1 MAEYRAALIG
11 FGLAGSL
18 LHGPLIAAAPDIS
31 LATVVTGNRDRASR
45 AREEH
50 PGITVEA
57 QAESVWERAGEH
69 DLVVI
74 ATPNDSHVELAVQA
88 IDAGLAVVVDK
99 PLALTSKAARE
110 LIARAE
116 QAGVPLTVFH
126 NRRWD
131 SDQLTLR
138 RLIAEGALGD
148 VRRYE
153 SRFERWRPR
162 VRPTAWRENTAPR
175 EGGGVLL
182 DLGTHLID
190 QALNLFGP
198 ASRVYGEVDMR
209 RGGPAD
215 DDVFLALEHAGGVRS
230 HLWASSVA
238 GAPGP
243 RLRVLGSSAAFVIDN
258 LDGQEDALRAGL
270 RPAASSDWGIEPES
284 RWGRLMR
291 GEASAPVRSE
301 NGAWPRFYE
310 QVGLALRGEGPMPVD
325 PRDAVNVLEILERA
339 IRPEPDSISQA

>member
-1 MAEYRAALIG
+1 MAEFRAALIG

-18 LHGPLIAAAPDIS
+18 FHGPLIAASPKIT
-31 LATVVTGNRDRASR
+31 LTTVVTGNPDRASR
-45 AREEH
+45 ARAEY
-50 PGITVEA
+50 PGVTVEPR
-57 QAESVWERAGEH
+57 AESVWERADSH

-74 ATPNDSHVELAVQA
+74 ATRNDSHVELAAQA
-88 IDAGLAVVVDK
+88 IDAGIAAVVDK
-99 PLALTSKAARE
+99 PLAPTSAGARE

-116 QAGVPLTVFH
+116 RSGVPLTVFH

-148 VRRYE
+148 VGRYE
-153 SRFERWRPR
+153 SRFERWRPQLR
-162 VRPTAWRENTAPR
+162 RDAWRETTAPR

-182 DLGTHLID
+182 DLGTHLVD
-190 QALNLFGP
+190 QALALFGP
-198 ASRVYGEVDMR
+198 VSRAYGEVDLR

-215 DDVFLALEHAGGVRS
+215 DDVFLALEHDSGVRS

-243 RLRVLGSSAAFVIDN
+243 RLRVLGSRAAFVVDE
-258 LDGQEDALRAGL
+258 LDGQEDALMAGL
-270 RPAASSDWGIEPES
+270 RPAGSGDWGAEPES
-284 RWGRLMR
+284 RWGRLVR
-291 GEASAPVRSE
+291 GTERKAVPSE

-310 QVGLALRGEGPMPVD
+310 QVGLALQGEGPMPVD
-325 PRDAVNVLEILERA
+325 PWDAVRVLEVLERA
-339 IRPEPDSISQA
+339 RQIEDAGG